1 MVLAPDDAWAH
12 LALGYWHMLARQGAD
27 AIAQLE
33 AATRLNPSSA
43 MAYMVLAMAHNH
55 GGNADAGRRAI
66 DEAMRLSPRDPMMTY
81 FSAIRSTSEF
91 VAGNYVEQ
99 LAWAR
104 KAHRESADNPSA
116 VRGTLIAEAMPGEI
130 EKAKATLVRLR
141 EIQPG
146 ISLDYVENVQLYTD
160 PDARARYVGAFKL
173 AGLT

>member
-1 MVLAPDDAWAH
+1 M
-12 LALGYWHMLARQGAD
+12 RTTRRR
-27 AIAQLE
+27 
-33 AATRLNPSSA
+33 AATARARAIELNPNSSF
-43 MAYMVLAMAHNH
+43 AHGYVGVVH
-55 GGNADAGRRAI
+55 AFGGEADRALETI
-66 DEAMRLSPRDPMMTY
+66 QEAMRLSPRDPMMTY

-116 VRGTLIAEAMPGEI
+116 VRGTLIAQAMLGEI
-130 EKAKATLVRLR
+130 DKAKATLVRLR